1 MRARALEGDRLRR
14 ERENRGFTQV
24 ELGTRIGTGPNQINR
39 YENGQAD
46 PSLFQLKRLAKELQV
61 TTDYLLGLVDQKEA
75 HLREPELSL
84 HERKFLTALRQ
95 KRFLTLLRM
104 LGQALPEVEDE
115 PEIAGVDDTVDGD
128 ALKVGQ

>member
-1 MRARALEGDRLRR
+1 MRARAFEGDRLRR

-61 TTDYLLGLVDQKEA
+61 TTDYLLGLVDHKDEHIQ
-75 HLREPELSL
+75 EPELSL
-84 HERKFLTALRQ
+84 NERKFLTALRQ
-95 KRFLTLLRM
+95 KRLATLLRM
-104 LGQALPEVEDE
+104 LNQALPEIEDE
-115 PEIAGVDDTVDGD
+115 PEIASVDDTVNGNTLD
-128 ALKVGQ
+128 VR